1 MTALTLI
8 CLSCKGAGTL
18 VGDAPCGICRGTGS
32 VRRSGA
38 VSEPPAPVITLEMLA
53 RHVRNLQ
60 QAALISLATDPRGAT
75 LAEKREVTKRV
86 LQDMAESG
94 AIRRKP

>member
-1 MTALTLI
+1 MTTLTLI

-38 VSEPPAPVITLEMLA
+38 LPVLPPPTLEDTFRRIRQLEQMVLMLA
-53 RHVRNLQ
+53 QVDPPP
-60 QAALISLATDPRGAT
+60 SLATRRLLVRKLEEELQKGGPPR
-75 LAEKREVTKRV
+75 
-86 LQDMAESG
+86 
-94 AIRRKP
+94 